1 MGRSTRDP
9 RRSTVVRRQQW
20 VHAPSEA
27 PVIKSPAGPITRR
40 KSRVASHP
48 NRRPSSDLALRPQ
61 GIYLASSRADHRT
74 VAAGQDSDCS
84 TTTSALRPSSKP
96 LLSSRARPSHL
107 PPFLVC
113 APQNRK
119 VVAVS
124 RAFAGSART
133 LNGYPA
139 GMLLPEA
146 GHPMEGEVVGV
157 VMVASTTQAVV
168 KGRSGDGNDVVAFKL
183 PVDVLK
189 AVVEGVRM

>member
-1 MGRSTRDP
+1 MVVQSRELSGADIDRITPSTQRLLEHYQRP
-9 RRSTVVRRQQW
+9 APQQQ
-20 VHAPSEA
+20 AA
-27 PVIKSPAGPITRR
+27 TFLRSPAKFP
-40 KSRVASHP
+40 
-48 NRRPSSDLALRPQ
+48 
-61 GIYLASSRADHRT
+61 
-74 VAAGQDSDCS
+74 
-84 TTTSALRPSSKP
+84 
-96 LLSSRARPSHL
+96 
-107 PPFLVC
+107 PPFLIC